1 MMAWLMMS
9 GVAETD
15 MHCLVSSSVN
25 GQCFN
30 GVHPIVLWHININ
43 VSFKIHNILLLNSS
57 VNAVWFGLIDHPHAI
72 IYMI

>member
-15 MHCLVSSSVN
+15 RYSLVSSSVN
-25 GQCFN
+25 GWCFN

-43 VSFKIHNILLLNSS
+43 ASITTHNILLLTHQ
-57 VNAVWFGLIDHPHAI
+57 WMLYGLVYKNPQEI